1 MTMIRSL
8 RPVFLYCLAA
18 MLTVLFCGAAQAFTL
33 QDLEKQLSAHR
44 TVQGDVQQKRYLR
57 SLAQPLLS
65 QGKFVMQ
72 ADKGLLWQ
80 TLTPIASTIRITPEG
95 MMQKDAAGN
104 WQPLQQQGA
113 GGKSQI
119 RLFMD
124 LLSGNTRALSGQF
137 EQSLQGTADQWTLT
151 LTPSSSMLK
160 QIFRQITIAGGQ
172 TINQV
177 TLNETQGD
185 RSEILFSG
193 LRINQPLPADAK
205 DALEQ

>member
-172 TINQV
+172 TVNQV

-185 RSEILFSG
+185 RSEILFSD